1 MLKPSEADAKIDEP
15 RRLSVPT
22 ECDGDLAAELA
33 RPAGSRSVR

>member
-1 MLKPSEADAKIDEP
+1 MLNSFEADAKIDEP

-22 ECDGDLAAELA
+22 ESNGGLAAELA